1 MLLRKC
7 KGHGGPVTTGREV
20 NDLTKRYEG
29 QEAEV
34 KQILRQKIQYQRVTH
49 RKDAVARAE
58 LYNVNKL
65 TKEIMR
71 DNLINLVS

>member
-49 RKDAVARAE
+49 RKDAVA
-58 LYNVNKL
+58 KL